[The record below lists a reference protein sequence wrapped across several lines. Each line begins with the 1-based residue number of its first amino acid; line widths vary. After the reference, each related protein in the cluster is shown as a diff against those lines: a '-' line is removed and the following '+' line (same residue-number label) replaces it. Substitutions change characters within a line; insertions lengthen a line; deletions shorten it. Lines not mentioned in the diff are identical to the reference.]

1 MGLERPSTRS
11 EMIAGHI
18 FNYGSVLSVEEL
30 AAKLEAV
37 DAAAV
42 RRYGARTMTATE
54 PPAIVTIGPA
64 GKLEPYEVFAG
75 RFGSRQTMRAA
86 E

>member
-1 MGLERPSTRS
+1 
-11 EMIAGHI
+11 MIAGHI

-30 AAKLEAV
+30 SAKLEAV

-42 RRYGARTMTATE
+42 RRYGARTMTATQ
-54 PPAIVTIGPA
+54 PPAIVTVGPA
-64 GKLEPYEVFAG
+64 SKLESYEIFAG
-75 RFGSRQTMRAA
+75 RFGSRQIVRAA